1 MIASIIGPQPEI
13 VKPQSAA
20 ARLSPKERRELA
32 VKVVA
37 RTEPVKALAE
47 QNDVSRKFLYTQ
59 AKKAEEALEDAFD
72 PTTKDPDSR
81 VLFHIPVTKQWLLQV
96 VLALVLICRSSIRG
110 VCEFFAAVLDFP
122 ISVGSIHNILHQ
134 AAHSARQINEREDL
148 SAIRVGAHDEIF
160 QAGKPVLTGAHVAS
174 TYCYL
179 MALAEHRDA
188 DTWGVHL
195 LDLSEQGLNPDH
207 TVADGGNGM
216 RKAQADVWP
225 GTPCRGDV
233 FHPLL
238 DMGRLSFFLKNRA
251 KKAASYVEKL
261 EEKIFRQMRRCKD
274 PGGLYKSASLARA
287 EAKKAA
293 DLAEAVETLSTWLR
307 EDILSL
313 VGPDFE
319 TRQELFDFV
328 VENLK
333 SREHLSPRRI
343 GLVRRALENQRDQFL
358 AFAQVLDQELQEIA
372 RSFKVPTALVR
383 GVYELQGLPDEDTSK
398 WQHHA
403 RLRAHLGNAFYP
415 IQEAVRD
422 VLATTV
428 RASSIIENLN
438 SRLRTYFFL
447 RRHLNQ
453 FYLDLLRFFL
463 NHRRF
468 LRSERPERT
477 GKSPV
482 EILTGRAYP
491 HWLETLGFERFR
503 RAA

>member
-134 AAHSARQINEREDL
+134 AAHSARQINDREDL

-160 QAGKPVLTGAHVAS
+160 QAGKPVLTGADVRS

-358 AFAQVLDQELQEIA
+358 A

-463 NHRRF
+463 PPHLLLPAQTLEPVLSRPPALLLEPPEIPTQRTPGARRQD
-468 LRSERPERT
+468 
-477 GKSPV
+477 PV

-491 HWLETLGFERFR
+491 H
-503 RAA
+503 